1 MTDPG
6 SGSEHAH
13 QPEHAEHDFTGP
25 LSPGVALFIKV
36 FVSIAIVL
44 FLLDLVV
51 DRSHGGGDHGAPE
64 EVDDGAAGHGEG
76 ADGGHG
82 DGHHSYVTID
92 GLPGFYAVYGF
103 VGCVILVLLA
113 KEMRK
118 VVMRDERYYET
129 SQGDADPGGD
139 A

>member
-1 MTDPG
+1 MTDQD
-6 SGSEHAH
+6 A
-13 QPEHAEHDFTGP
+13 QEHAEHDFTGP

-51 DRSHGGGDHGAPE
+51 DRSHGGGEHGAEAPAT
-64 EVDDGAAGHGEG
+64 DA
-76 ADGGHG
+76 
-82 DGHHSYVTID
+82 HHSYVTID
-92 GLPGFYAVYGF
+92 SLPGFYAVYGF

-118 VVMRDERYYET
+118 VVMRGERYYGDEDGDGGAGPR
-129 SQGDADPGGD
+129 GDA
-139 A
+139 

>member
-1 MTDPG
+1 MTD
-6 SGSEHAH
+6 HDAH
-13 QPEHAEHDFTGP
+13 EHAEHDFTGP

-36 FVSIAIVL
+36 FVSIAVVL

-51 DRSHGGGDHGAPE
+51 DRSHGADEHGADE
-64 EVDDGAAGHGEG
+64 HG
-76 ADGGHG
+76 ADEHG
-82 DGHHSYVTID
+82 AVALATDAHHSYVTID
-92 GLPGFYAVYGF
+92 SLPGFYAVYGF

-118 VVMRDERYYET
+118 VVMRGERYYE
-129 SQGDADPGGD
+129 SGDGDADPRGD

>member
-1 MTDPG
+1 MTDHG
-6 SGSEHAH
+6 SGTQHDG
-13 QPEHAEHDFTGP
+13 HAEHDFTGP

-44 FLLDLVV
+44 LLLDLVV
-51 DRSHGGGDHGAPE
+51 DRSHGGDEHGAAAHAEHGAGDDHGDA
-64 EVDDGAAGHGEG
+64 
-76 ADGGHG
+76 
-82 DGHHSYVTID
+82 HHSYVTID
-92 GLPGFYAVYGF
+92 AWPGFYAVYGF

-118 VVMRDERYYET
+118 VVMRDERYYEA
-129 SQGDADPGGD
+129 SGGDDEPGGD